1 MTTLAHIYQ
10 TENVYEIGVDEAGRG
25 PLFGRLY
32 VAAVIAP
39 PGGFQNPGIKDSKKI
54 KSKKKMEELSAY
66 IQKNAI
72 AWAIQYVEHDVID
85 KINIRQAVF
94 QGMHESI
101 REVVKKGNID
111 VFKDRTFLLIDGND
125 FKPYSVFDQ
134 ASEKLMTLGFETF
147 EGGDGRFEA
156 IAAAS
161 ILAKCARDNYIEE
174 LCQTYPELSQRY
186 QLNTNMGYGT
196 RAHLEGIVQWGV
208 SQWHRMSYARVRGSA
223 VNPCSPLGN
232 VA

>member
-1 MTTLAHIYQ
+1 MMTTLATVYQ
-10 TENVYEIGVDEAGRG
+10 TENAYEIGVDEAGRG

-32 VAAVIAP
+32 VAAVIVP

-54 KSKKKMEELSAY
+54 KSKKKMEELSTY
-66 IQKNAI
+66 IQQKAVG
-72 AWAIQYVEHDVID
+72 WAIHYIEHDVID

-111 VFKDRTFLLIDGND
+111 VWKDRTFLLIDGND

-134 ASEKLMTLGFETF
+134 TSEKLMTLGFETF

-161 ILAKCARDNYIEE
+161 ILAKCARDNYIEA

-208 SQWHRMSYARVRGSA
+208 SQWHRMSYARVRGSI
-223 VNPCSPLGN
+223 VRP
-232 VA
+232 VEEM